1 MMRQVIRIPPP
12 AAAPAP
18 EAVLRRVGVPPRAA
32 PGPRLEA
39 LLEEALQTLAGAAA
53 PAGVLVPIA
62 ITDFARVYQGE
73 GGNEP
78 ETPLAGIF
86 PRADDLALFAVTL
99 GPRVVEK
106 ISRLFASRDYA
117 LASLVDAAASEA
129 TEAAAGF
136 VEGRFRETLTARGRL
151 GPAAGLLRYSP
162 GYCGWHVSGQ
172 GALLSFVRAE
182 EIGIR
187 LRESF
192 LMEPLK
198 SVSGVI
204 VSGPREIHV
213 FADDFGFCHSCRT
226 RTCRARIRD
235 VMAGGE

>member
-1 MMRQVIRIPPP
+1 MRQVVHIPPP
-12 AAAPAP
+12 AAVPGR
-18 EAVLRRVGVPPRAA
+18 EAVLRRVGVPPQAA

-39 LLEEALQTLAGAAA
+39 LLGEALKTLAATAA
-53 PAGVLVPIA
+53 PAGVLAPIA
-62 ITDFARVYQGE
+62 VTDFAGVYQGD

-86 PRADDLALFAVTL
+86 PRAEDLALFAVTL

-106 ISRLFASRDYA
+106 IARLFASRDYA
-117 LASLVDAAASEA
+117 LASLLDAAASEA

-136 VEGRFRETLTARGRL
+136 VEGRFRDTLAARHRL
-151 GPAAGLLRYSP
+151 GPATGLLRYSP

-187 LRESF
+187 LRETF

-198 SVSGVI
+198 SMSGVI
-204 VSGPREIHV
+204 VSGPREIHE
-213 FADDFGFCHSCRT
+213 FADDYGFCHSCRT

-235 VMAGGE
+235 VMAGGG